1 MSAGSVISQGQ
12 SALKLLK
19 AGNNRYVSGKL
30 ERPHQAVDWRK
41 SLTACQNPFAT
52 ILGCEDSRVP
62 PQLIFDQGIGD
73 LFVNRIAGHL
83 VDEAM
88 IASIAYSVNTLEV
101 PLVVV
106 LGHSG
111 CGAVAATVAHY
122 TEGTACDDPLSRFIL
137 PAVQRAATLP
147 GDLLDNAVRQNITLT
162 VAQLRTDPLLRHKVA
177 SGELLIIGALY
188 ELASG
193 LVTFFEEDSP
203 DTIENISHELRV

>member
-1 MSAGSVISQGQ
+1 MSVVSS
-12 SALKLLK
+12 SALIRQSL
-19 AGNNRYVSGKL
+19 GVSRSRAARIRL
-30 ERPHQAVDWRK
+30 RPFWDVQTRG
-41 SLTACQNPFAT
+41 S
-52 ILGCEDSRVP
+52 

-88 IASIAYSVNTLEV
+88 VASIAYSVNTLEV

-106 LGHSG
+106 LGHSS
-111 CGAVAATVAHY
+111 CGAVAATVARY
-122 TEGTACDDPLSRFIL
+122 TEGTTCDDPLSRFIL

-147 GDLLDNAVRQNITLT
+147 GNLLDNAVRQNITLT

-203 DTIENISHELRV
+203 DTIENITEL